1 MKDYRYTILCI
12 DDEESILSAL
22 RRVLRTENYQII
34 TATNTIDGL
43 KLLCE
48 NEIHLVISDQ
58 RMPEISGTEFLA
70 TVNDQFP
77 DVVRIILSGY
87 TDVDA
92 ITESVN
98 NGHIYKFLLKPWNDQ
113 TLKREIKQALE
124 YYELKRAN
132 KLLHEKVSKQNEKLK
147 TYNEALEDMVRSRTE
162 ELIIK
167 NQILELARTILE
179 YLPIP
184 IIGISLEGTIVLINQ
199 MAGKLSFSGRNLAVS
214 NEIADY
220 FKSSAT
226 KIFNDCVKS
235 GESRSLKN
243 YLVGNDTYDI
253 IFTPLKGDSGSRGAI
268 LSLRLM
274 NA

>member
-22 RRVLRTENYQII
+22 RRVLRMENYQII

-70 TVNDQFP
+70 AVNDQFP